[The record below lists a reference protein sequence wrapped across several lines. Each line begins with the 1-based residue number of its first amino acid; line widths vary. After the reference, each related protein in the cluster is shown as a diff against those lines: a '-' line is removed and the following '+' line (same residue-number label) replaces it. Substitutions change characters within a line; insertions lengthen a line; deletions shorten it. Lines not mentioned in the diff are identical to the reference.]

1 MQVLRLCAGFYLFV
15 DFKWRDTKVSS
26 HFRAI
31 RPRKKRKSKWKKW
44 ITTLCF
50 LNACLSVP
58 TSHAFHP
65 LPSFPTWLRQ
75 RGVSIGYP
83 FSPRLLSHPLFLSH
97 VSLSFHPS
105 FLCSLSSLPTFLS
118 PFPSIYLAFFPPL
131 SIRTHLSGLLC
142 WVQLNTAAAGPSLAR
157 RKLTSSCVWVIIE
170 DSCEKTQC
178 RVWQDEKA
186 ISQLLKPIS
195 FPPVEFVTSETSF

>member
-1 MQVLRLCAGFYLFV
+1 MEGHWLG
-15 DFKWRDTKVSS
+15 TKVSS

-31 RPRKKRKSKWKKW
+31 WPRKKRKSKWKKW

-83 FSPRLLSHPLFLSH
+83 FLHASFLTPCFCLMFLSPSIHPFFVPSLPSLCFCPLFL
-97 VSLSFHPS
+97 
-105 FLCSLSSLPTFLS
+105 
-118 PFPSIYLAFFPPL
+118 YLFDLFSPL

-142 WVQLNTAAAGPSLAR
+142 WVQLNTAAACLSLAR

-186 ISQLLKPIS
+186 ISQL
-195 FPPVEFVTSETSF
+195 